1 MGELEELEF
10 DSIDELKEKAKNL
23 ENEIEAM
30 KLLLPKKQK
39 TFDELTKKF
48 NRLNNVIEL
57 SNLLQELQKT
67 THAKNS

>member
-1 MGELEELEF
+1 VGELEELEF

-23 ENEIEAM
+23 ENEIEEM
-30 KLLLPKKQK
+30 KSLLPKKQK

-67 THAKNS
+67 TQAKNP